1 MRWTVSSG
9 TFRFEGRSSLKCCGA
24 WWQSTHVVKTIR
36 VLRCL
41 AACMMTHSVTS
52 SIPPSLLLWC
62 RDSFVGAEARTVM
75 IANVSPTSS
84 SCEHTLNTLRYA
96 DRVKELRKGQRN
108 SSTGSA
114 PVLAS
119 DIALPPAGQI
129 LRSVSDG
136 VAGSPPRRGAGLNL
150 KNAWGGYQER
160 ATHSAMDSNA
170 NTSTVLQQTQG
181 GAGLP
186 RAAPPQQQQAPSY
199 APPQQQQA
207 PSYAPP
213 QQQPP
218 ASYAPLQQQPPASY
232 RPPPLERTVAAMSIA
247 PQHRPQPSVQSL
259 GASSDHALSTVR
271 TTDNDLTDEGRS
283 TSTEVHEW
291 TVDHLLEAED
301 ELVLAHRKHI
311 EDSMALVRAEMGL
324 LGEVDQPGSSIKT
337 YVEHLGQLLEQK
349 AAGVRELQ
357 LKVLA
362 FRHAV
367 EKTG

>member
-1 MRWTVSSG
+1 
-9 TFRFEGRSSLKCCGA
+9 
-24 WWQSTHVVKTIR
+24 
-36 VLRCL
+36 
-41 AACMMTHSVTS
+41 
-52 SIPPSLLLWC
+52 
-62 RDSFVGAEARTVM
+62 M

-108 SSTGSA
+108 SSSGSA

-129 LRSVSDG
+129 VRSVSDG
-136 VAGSPPRRGAGLNL
+136 VAGPGSPMRRGAGLNL

-160 ATHSAMDSNA
+160 VVNPAPLADGGAPN
-170 NTSTVLQQTQG
+170 TVLTQQPRG
-181 GAGLP
+181 GSGLP
-186 RAAPPQQQQAPSY
+186 RAAPPPTAY
-199 APPQQQQA
+199 APPTTAHA
-207 PSYAPP
+207 PPPPLQHQGTYAPP
-213 QQQPP
+213 
-218 ASYAPLQQQPPASY
+218 S
-232 RPPPLERTVAAMSIA
+232 LERNVATTSIA
-247 PQHRPQPSVQSL
+247 PQHRSQQPSL
-259 GASSDHALSTVR
+259 GASSDLALSTAR
-271 TTDNDLTDEGRS
+271 TSDNELTERLSVGAEVQQDLT
-283 TSTEVHEW
+283 
-291 TVDHLLEAED
+291 VDQLLEAED

-357 LKVLA
+357 LKVVA

-367 EKTG
+367 EKMGGV